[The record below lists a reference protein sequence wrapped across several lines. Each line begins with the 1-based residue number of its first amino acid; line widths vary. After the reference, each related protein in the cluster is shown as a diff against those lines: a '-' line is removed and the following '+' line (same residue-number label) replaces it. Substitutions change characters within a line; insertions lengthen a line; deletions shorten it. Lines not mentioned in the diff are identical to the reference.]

1 VEKNEK
7 THNFKKERKKRNKTK
22 EAMLSIT
29 LELSGFPSSK
39 LEKK

>member
-1 VEKNEK
+1 MKR
-7 THNFKKERKKRNKTK
+7 HIILRKKKKRNKTK